1 MDQLDADGANVN
13 PPEAIPAR
21 VPASEAFGLAGEIA
35 LVTGGSSGVGL
46 AIARCL
52 AEAGAK
58 VVIAARRESAM
69 KEAIE
74 IIGHGSAWL
83 AHDVTLLKMA
93 DRLVTRATEAA
104 GGPPSILVN
113 AAGLHLRKFAM
124 DTSDDELAS
133 MMKIHAQGAF
143 AMSRAVAGGMM
154 HRQHGSIL
162 FITSVASS
170 VAVPQSAAYAAA
182 KSATLG
188 LVRAL
193 AGELSPA
200 AVRVNAIAPGW
211 IDSDV
216 TRTWMKTD
224 RTASRRI
231 LQRTP
236 MQRLGTPD
244 DVGYAAVYLCSKA
257 ARFITGTILPVDG
270 GAGIGF

>member
-1 MDQLDADGANVN
+1 MDSELPIAGAPV
-13 PPEAIPAR
+13 R

-52 AEAGAK
+52 AEAGAR
-58 VVIAARRESAM
+58 VVIASRREATL
-69 KEAIE
+69 KEAAE
-74 IIGHGSAWL
+74 TIGHGAVWL

-93 DRLVTRATEAA
+93 DRLVTRATEAG
-104 GGPPSILVN
+104 GGPVSILVN
-113 AAGLHLRKFAM
+113 AAGLHLRKFAQ
-124 DTSDDELAS
+124 DTSDEEMGS
-133 MMKIHAQGAF
+133 MLKIHAQGAF
-143 AMSRAVAGGMM
+143 AMSRAVAGGMVQ
-154 HRQHGSIL
+154 RQHGSIV
-162 FITSVASS
+162 FIGSVASS
-170 VAVPQSAAYAAA
+170 VALPQSAAYAAA
-182 KSATLG
+182 KSAGIG

-193 AGELSPA
+193 ASELSPA
-200 AVRVNAIAPGW
+200 GVRVNGIAPGW
-211 IDSDV
+211 IDSEV
-216 TRTWMKTD
+216 TRGWMKSD

-257 ARFITGTILPVDG
+257 ARFITGAVVPVDG

>member
-1 MDQLDADGANVN
+1 
-13 PPEAIPAR
+13 
-21 VPASEAFGLAGEIA
+21 
-35 LVTGGSSGVGL
+35 
-46 AIARCL
+46 
-52 AEAGAK
+52 
-58 VVIAARRESAM
+58 
-69 KEAIE
+69 
-74 IIGHGSAWL
+74 
-83 AHDVTLLKMA
+83 
-93 DRLVTRATEAA
+93 
-104 GGPPSILVN
+104 LVN
-113 AAGLHLRKFAM
+113 AAGLHLRKWAM

-143 AMSRAVAGGMM
+143 AMSKAVAGGMVQ
-154 HRQHGSIL
+154 RQHGSIL
-162 FITSVASS
+162 FIGSVAAR
-170 VAVPQSAAYAAA
+170 VALPQSAAYSAA
-182 KSATLG
+182 KSAGTA

-193 AGELSPA
+193 ASELSPA
-200 AVRVNAIAPGW
+200 GVRVNAIAPGW

-216 TRTWMKTD
+216 TRTWMKSD